1 MSSEKRYGGAFA
13 PKAADRMTAG
23 VESVDMSK
31 LWREKAQIKHLQEI
45 LNEASDPIDTRPG
58 VYKSAALEGVDFSDS
73 IDKACHRA
81 CPDLWDIYSRCK
93 DKKVSPKNSR
103 CHWRRSQH
111 SRQACACFCARRIAE
126 VARGVRG
133 LVQGLH
139 HLPRQVLIEADTEGD
154 AGRHGR

>member
-93 DKKVSPKNSR
+93 DKKKSHEECAGWYKDYTTCLDKCSSKLTLKAMQAVMADDPSGIAKTFVNVKANS
-103 CHWRRSQH
+103 
-111 SRQACACFCARRIAE
+111 
-126 VARGVRG
+126 
-133 LVQGLH
+133 
-139 HLPRQVLIEADTEGD
+139 LPY
-154 AGRHGR
+154 